1 MWRVFLE
8 DWPYARP
15 EAIGGRFGRRAS
27 IFTSTGH
34 SGEIT
39 MATEKQRGS
48 RETKKP
54 KKPVVKTNAAA
65 PSTKNIVSD
74 AVKASGRK

>member
-1 MWRVFLE
+1 
-8 DWPYARP
+8 
-15 EAIGGRFGRRAS
+15 
-27 IFTSTGH
+27 
-34 SGEIT
+34 